1 MAASINLIRS
11 KPGIPGY
18 LGNIARPL
26 RIGSFVLFGITIL
39 GAIIVG
45 LTTLIIGDQYHK
57 LVSAKDQYT
66 KTIINNKVREELII
80 GIRQRLGVI
89 EKARAL
95 QYGWSTAMNTIV
107 TIAPVASIRTIST
120 DDKQTVLLSVDSHTT
135 KDAQAIVD
143 AVLSQFSDKLITQP
157 QLISLSVDKDGQ
169 YAMTLSFIP
178 LFTETQV
185 DKPL

>member
-26 RIGSFVLFGITIL
+26 RLGSFILFGATIF
-39 GAIIVG
+39 GAISVG
-45 LTTLIIGDQYHK
+45 LATLIIGDQYHK
-57 LVSAKDQYT
+57 LISSKDQYS
-66 KTIINNKVREELII
+66 KAIINFKTREELII

-95 QYGWSTAMNTIV
+95 QYGWSTALDHIV
-107 TIAPVASIRTIST
+107 TIAPVASIRSIST
-120 DDKQTVLLSVDSHTT
+120 DDKQTILLTVDAQTT

-143 AVLSQFSDKLITQP
+143 AVLSEYSDKLITQP
-157 QLISLSVDKDGQ
+157 QLVSLSVDKDGQ
-169 YAMTLSFIP
+169 YAMTMSLVP
-178 LFTETQV
+178 LFTEAQ
-185 DKPL
+185 